1 MRRTLT
7 TSLAIALSAAALPA
21 QAIRYAPGQYRY
33 AIVDSIKRSDVRGDA
48 KQSYTIVATQAMA
61 VLLTPR
67 GSDSLR
73 VRYTLERN
81 RLTSD
86 LPVQLPQVEKLEGTV
101 VEGTMTASGRMIR
114 HTYHSP
120 DSLSLEVAALADNM
134 TQFLLWVTPGATVG
148 RSITDTTSSRQTD
161 GGSDITERTVTTTTI
176 EGDTTF
182 AGQKAWR
189 IRRDTETHVDGVL
202 MQEGNALQ
210 ESGGGNGTGY
220 FYVSKS
226 GVYLGSSAKS
236 STTTMLKLPDG
247 TSIASALAATSTVT
261 LVPER

>member
-7 TSLAIALSAAALPA
+7 TSLAIALAALALPA

-33 AIVDSIKRSDVRGDA
+33 AVVDSIKRSDVRGEA
-48 KQSYTIVATQAMA
+48 KQSYTLVATQQMA
-61 VLLTPR
+61 ILLTPR
-67 GSDSLR
+67 GGDSLR
-73 VRYTLERN
+73 ARYTLEVN
-81 RLTSD
+81 RLSSD
-86 LPVQLPQVEKLEGTV
+86 LPVQLPQVQKLEGTV
-101 VEGTMTASGRMIR
+101 VEGTMTAAGRMVR

-120 DSLSLEVAALADNM
+120 DSVSLEVAALADNM

-182 AGQKAWR
+182 AGQPAWR
-189 IRRDTETHVDGVL
+189 IRRDTETRVDGVL
-202 MQEGNALQ
+202 MQQGNAMQ

-220 FYVSKS
+220 FYISKS
-226 GVYLGSSAKS
+226 GVYLGSSARS
-236 STTTMLKLPDG
+236 STTTTLKLPDG
-247 TSIASALAATSTVT
+247 TSIASALNAVSIVT
-261 LVPER
+261 LVK

>member
-7 TSLAIALSAAALPA
+7 TSLAIALAAAALPA

-134 TQFLLWVTPGATVG
+134 TQFLLWVTP
-148 RSITDTTSSRQTD
+148 
-161 GGSDITERTVTTTTI
+161 
-176 EGDTTF
+176 
-182 AGQKAWR
+182 
-189 IRRDTETHVDGVL
+189 
-202 MQEGNALQ
+202 
-210 ESGGGNGTGY
+210 
-220 FYVSKS
+220 
-226 GVYLGSSAKS
+226 
-236 STTTMLKLPDG
+236 
-247 TSIASALAATSTVT
+247 
-261 LVPER
+261 